1 MAIAKTG
8 TKLDITIYHL
18 PKKAPVQP
26 RVSPSAGNALSK
38 ACHDERPEER
48 VICRDLLRE
57 RTDFPFGDPRL
68 HRHHN
73 AFEAGDQITIDVD
86 AWELRLEDFSHLCW
100 EIGVLDVH
108 PILHCASTLRCS
120 KPTNGSLGSFLL
132 PAASALAKAAAC
144 PVRIRSSSGF

>member
-108 PILHCASTLRCS
+108 RHLALCIHAALLETHQWV
-120 KPTNGSLGSFLL
+120 LGQFL
-132 PAASALAKAAAC
+132 AASC
-144 PVRIRSSSGF
+144 